1 MTTKNDKA
9 RGQCLVVSINGFPF
23 QLQKMRI
30 ANEMRDSLGDVHR
43 LQFLKC
49 NFTESSV
56 EILAFTDRQ
65 ENRERHFRT
74 AVTVYKEGMVIM
86 KTGSV
91 E

>member
-1 MTTKNDKA
+1 M
-9 RGQCLVVSINGFPF
+9 VSINDFPF

-65 ENRERHFRT
+65 GNRERHFR
-74 AVTVYKEGMVIM
+74 AAAVYKEGMVIM